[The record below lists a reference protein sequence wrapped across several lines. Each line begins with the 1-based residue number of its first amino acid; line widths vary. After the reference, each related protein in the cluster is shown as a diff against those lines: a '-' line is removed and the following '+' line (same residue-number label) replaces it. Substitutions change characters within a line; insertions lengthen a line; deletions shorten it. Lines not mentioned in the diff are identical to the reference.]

1 MKSTNAKSVIKKLR
15 FLFSHFGLPDV
26 LVSDNGPPFFSAE
39 FETFLQ
45 MNGIKHLFSPP
56 YHAQSNVSPSKMMF
70 GRNIKTRLDLIRP
83 SQKLI
88 NDLKVQSQIDNFGGK
103 QRNFELGEKVVVK
116 DFSNKE
122 PTWIPGEISRK
133 SGNVTFDIALE
144 KGKIVRRHSNQ
155 IRSRMSAS
163 SYTDP
168 TAEATAELAT
178 ENQCS
183 DLIEKSSCVSEDI
196 SIDPET
202 AIIGSDA
209 PLAAGNRYNLRSRN
223 KS

>member
-1 MKSTNAKSVIKKLR
+1 
-15 FLFSHFGLPDV
+15 
-26 LVSDNGPPFFSAE
+26 
-39 FETFLQ
+39 

-56 YHAQSNVSPSKMMF
+56 YHAQSNGCAEICVKKVKNAIKKAKTEGKDIQESLEKFLFDYRVADHSSTKVSPSKMMF

-163 SYTDP
+163 PYTDP

-209 PLAAGNRYNLRSRN
+209 PLAAGNRYNLRSKN